1 VLHSGERKAS
11 HFIYLKILKK
21 HPNKWEISEFS
32 IPADDSVSGQL
43 KKLIADARKS
53 ECFHEDH
60 FEMLFWVDMTCSH
73 NLILSYF
80 HNKHLRRLYMQQ
92 RKKLMFL
99 SSLQK

>member
-1 VLHSGERKAS
+1 LLHSGERKAS

-53 ECFHEDH
+53 
-60 FEMLFWVDMTCSH
+60 
-73 NLILSYF
+73 
-80 HNKHLRRLYMQQ
+80 
-92 RKKLMFL
+92 
-99 SSLQK
+99 